1 MSRPGDAAEMR
12 EVSEARSKQTA
23 LKVVDLGRFLLT
35 RLFDLSTPNFEG
47 SQDNAMDGLFPLPLP
62 QSNWTIGGRKF
73 EEWGEGIIRSLN
85 WLSVGS
91 FAVGKEVPTQR
102 QKVLINQIGQ
112 NLKVLNYWSTCEVG
126 AFDVNSFWN
135 QKHVNS
141 YGEEVH
147 VAQSVRWANVDESLP
162 KPGVAG
168 IVPALEVCEGG
179 MRDFIQNP
187 EAWVK
192 PISQQV
198 WMKPPKVM
206 IPEDDWPLM
215 VEGLLSREICGIMPL
230 DEAFRVDG
238 SPILGGLF
246 GVPKNEEKPDGTPI
260 VRLIMDLRPINQN
273 FLPLGGDLSTLP
285 VMSQMFQLELQPHQD
300 LIISSEDIRAMFYVI
315 GLPPVWNKFL
325 CFSRTIPRRFAPD
338 SSKDYVLFSRVLP
351 MGFINS
357 VALAQHLHRRIV
369 SRALRG
375 YLPLSH
381 EIRRDRD
388 FPRVHDFYRIYL
400 DNFDS
405 LSARSKNILEAG
417 KPSLTELLQEE
428 YQNMKVPRNEKKSV
442 SDSNV
447 AEVQGAWIDGVQ
459 GICCAKAS
467 KVTKYL
473 LAVVEVVKQGRASQ
487 KQLQMLAGGL
497 VYLFSFRRCLMS
509 CLNEI
514 WTFIIRCSNDKGLVP
529 LPRKVEEELVASFY
543 LTALSFI
550 DFRAGVDPV
559 VTASDAS
566 ETGGGLTRSVGLT
579 CFGVQASKAL
589 VRGELPD
596 EEADQGLLAIS
607 AFDGI
612 GSLRVALD
620 ILQIPVSGYVAIE
633 KDPKARRVVESA
645 FPSSLFVEDIT
656 KIDKTHVQQW
666 AASFPNCK
674 CVLVAGGPPCQG
686 IPSSNQSKS
695 GAERESRSSLY
706 KAFCKLRQWVREV
719 FTWCPTYGLME
730 SVFSISCEDRA
741 LYSTGMGVLPY
752 LVDSKGCSLCRRPRL
767 WWFDW
772 VVKSQEGVTIFP
784 PPSSH
789 SKDFGV
795 IEITCQVDPKW
806 FLNPGWRLTSPDY
819 RFCTF
824 TTSQPKQRP
833 GGQPTGLFS
842 ASAKDLE
849 KWASDRYRFPVY
861 TYQYQNGVTHKK
873 KGWRLLSISEKELIM
888 GYPAGYTLH
897 ANTKQFR
904 KNHPLEADD
913 IRMSLIGNSWNVGVA
928 ACLLSD
934 LAVQEGFISPLA
946 ISDLLR
952 RLRPGESSS
961 LSGFLFRPPLGG
973 NPKPFAVNQ
982 SDKVEEREV
991 VSRLAHLV
999 SSKGSD
1005 VLLTSQTE
1013 STPKSYRFR
1022 TSLPAKLWQWKTVC
1036 GWRWRHQQRGP
1047 EHINKLE
1054 LRAAY
1059 TGLKW
1064 RILKHQTC
1072 NRKVLHLL
1080 DSMVSLQVLNKGRSS
1095 SHKLR
1100 RLTKR
1105 FACLLLASG
1114 ISLVLAYTDTH
1125 QSPADRPSRRP
1136 RKRKW

>member
-1 MSRPGDAAEMR
+1 M
-12 EVSEARSKQTA
+12 
-23 LKVVDLGRFLLT
+23 
-35 RLFDLSTPNFEG
+35 
-47 SQDNAMDGLFPLPLP
+47 
-62 QSNWTIGGRKF
+62 
-73 EEWGEGIIRSLN
+73 
-85 WLSVGS
+85 SVGS

-102 QKVLINQIGQ
+102 QRALINQIGQ

-126 AFDVNSFWN
+126 VFDVNSFWN

-187 EAWVK
+187 EVWVK

-230 DEAFRVDG
+230 DEVFKVDG

-260 VRLIMDLRPINQN
+260 LRLIMDLRPVNQN

-300 LIISSEDIRAMFYVI
+300 LIISSEDIRAMFYII
-315 GLPPVWNKFL
+315 GLPPAWNKFL

-338 SSKDYVLFSRVLP
+338 SSKDYVLFSKVLP

-369 SRALRG
+369 SRALKG

-428 YQNMKVPRNEKKSV
+428 YQHMKMPRNEKKSV
-442 SDSNV
+442 SESNV

-566 ETGGGLTRSVGLT
+566 ETGGGLTRSVGLNLT

-607 AFDGI
+607 VFDGI

-656 KIDKTHVQQW
+656 KIDRTHVQQW
-666 AASFPNCK
+666 AASF
-674 CVLVAGGPPCQG
+674 
-686 IPSSNQSKS
+686 SKLQMCIGCWGAALS
-695 GAERESRSSLY
+695 GR
-706 KAFCKLRQWVREV
+706 CKL
-719 FTWCPTYGLME
+719 T
-730 SVFSISCEDRA
+730 
-741 LYSTGMGVLPY
+741 
-752 LVDSKGCSLCRRPRL
+752 
-767 WWFDW
+767 
-772 VVKSQEGVTIFP
+772 
-784 PPSSH
+784 
-789 SKDFGV
+789 
-795 IEITCQVDPKW
+795 
-806 FLNPGWRLTSPDY
+806 
-819 RFCTF
+819 
-824 TTSQPKQRP
+824 
-833 GGQPTGLFS
+833 
-842 ASAKDLE
+842 
-849 KWASDRYRFPVY
+849 
-861 TYQYQNGVTHKK
+861 
-873 KGWRLLSISEKELIM
+873 
-888 GYPAGYTLH
+888 
-897 ANTKQFR
+897 
-904 KNHPLEADD
+904 
-913 IRMSLIGNSWNVGVA
+913 
-928 ACLLSD
+928 
-934 LAVQEGFISPLA
+934 
-946 ISDLLR
+946 
-952 RLRPGESSS
+952 
-961 LSGFLFRPPLGG
+961 
-973 NPKPFAVNQ
+973 
-982 SDKVEEREV
+982 
-991 VSRLAHLV
+991 
-999 SSKGSD
+999 
-1005 VLLTSQTE
+1005 
-1013 STPKSYRFR
+1013 
-1022 TSLPAKLWQWKTVC
+1022 
-1036 GWRWRHQQRGP
+1036 
-1047 EHINKLE
+1047 
-1054 LRAAY
+1054 
-1059 TGLKW
+1059 
-1064 RILKHQTC
+1064 
-1072 NRKVLHLL
+1072 
-1080 DSMVSLQVLNKGRSS
+1080 
-1095 SHKLR
+1095 
-1100 RLTKR
+1100 
-1105 FACLLLASG
+1105 
-1114 ISLVLAYTDTH
+1114 
-1125 QSPADRPSRRP
+1125 
-1136 RKRKW
+1136 